1 MTAQA
6 SKQDPLA
13 TLKHH
18 ASEGRMGPAAG
29 RQYCLTMLSELTII
43 TRNIVGF
50 FFRLFLSL
58 SCLLLLLL
66 LLRFF
71 FHILPLAACNVFSD
85 ALPQPQAGS
94 ADI

>member
-66 LLRFF
+66 ACSRVAFPFALAFLL
-71 FHILPLAACNVFSD
+71 PYLAPCC
-85 ALPQPQAGS
+85 L
-94 ADI
+94 